1 MRIVQLLTGL
11 LWGDGIGNE
20 AIEIDNI
27 LKKNGI
33 DTMIYATTIASQ
45 IDSNIVDCA
54 INFPILDEDDIVI
67 FHFSI
72 GTELCELV
80 KYTKAH
86 VILMYHSITPE
97 YYFDDYNEQLR
108 EACALGRKQL
118 YQLRSCVEYC
128 LVDSE
133 NNKKQLIEIGY
144 KCEIDVQP
152 IIVQFSQYNI
162 DVSNKVINAY
172 DHDKVNLLFVGR
184 IAPNKK
190 QKDIISAFFKYKQKN
205 KKSRLIL
212 LGEYETET
220 AYFKELCEYIKSIDL
235 QDVVFTGSIPFEEIL
250 AYYSLAHIFVCLS
263 EHEEFCS
270 PLLEAMYF
278 NIPILAYNSANVTEV
293 IDGASIVV
301 RDKIP
306 EYIALWVKYI
316 LNNYQIKNDIIKRQR
331 KRLESFEYD
340 MISNVFWERI
350 KKKKE
355 EWDVTNSR
363 VI

>member
-1 MRIVQLLTGL
+1 M
-11 LWGDGIGNE
+11 
-20 AIEIDNI
+20 
-27 LKKNGI
+27 
-33 DTMIYATTIASQ
+33 
-45 IDSNIVDCA
+45 
-54 INFPILDEDDIVI
+54 
-67 FHFSI
+67 
-72 GTELCELV
+72 
-80 KYTKAH
+80 
-86 VILMYHSITPE
+86 
-97 YYFDDYNEQLR
+97 
-108 EACALGRKQL
+108 
-118 YQLRSCVEYC
+118 
-128 LVDSE
+128 
-133 NNKKQLIEIGY
+133 
-144 KCEIDVQP
+144 
-152 IIVQFSQYNI
+152 
-162 DVSNKVINAY
+162 
-172 DHDKVNLLFVGR
+172 
-184 IAPNKK
+184 
-190 QKDIISAFFKYKQKN
+190 
-205 KKSRLIL
+205 
-212 LGEYETET
+212 
-220 AYFKELCEYIKSIDL
+220 CEYIKSIDL